1 MKPLNQSPVVG
12 AITDRHLL
20 HSYHTE
26 LLSYKT
32 LPGLPKTKVPNDK
45 DHNEKGKI
53 PRRLQLNHPASQ
65 RRARGYRVIVSEYC
79 TLIQRISRVTSLI
92 SKKEQ
97 MSVDVRLKCTDIGPE
112 RYARRF
118 TSFPSAVAVKYKYI
132 TSLEKKQTKKHTYR
146 SSNSGNKRLFVLTS
160 FNTDQAL

>member
-1 MKPLNQSPVVG
+1 MLKPLNQSPVVC
-12 AITDRHLL
+12 AITDRHPL
-20 HSYHTE
+20 HSYHTD

-45 DHNEKGKI
+45 DHNKKRKI

-97 MSVDVRLKCTDIGPE
+97 MSVDMRLKCTDI
-112 RYARRF
+112 RF
-118 TSFPSAVAVKYKYI
+118 TDHIMVHIIPFSRGREI
-132 TSLEKKQTKKHTYR
+132 
-146 SSNSGNKRLFVLTS
+146 
-160 FNTDQAL
+160 

>member
-1 MKPLNQSPVVG
+1 MLKPLNQSPAVC
-12 AITDRHLL
+12 AITDRHFL

-32 LPGLPKTKVPNDK
+32 PPGLPKTKVPNDK
-45 DHNEKGKI
+45 DHSKKRKI

-65 RRARGYRVIVSEYC
+65 RRARGYKVIVSEYC

-97 MSVDVRLKCTDIGPE
+97 MSVDMRLKCTDIRPE
-112 RYARRF
+112 RSAQRF

-132 TSLEKKQTKKHTYR
+132 TSLEKNKQKTYIQ
-146 SSNSGNKRLFVLTS
+146 V
-160 FNTDQAL
+160 Q